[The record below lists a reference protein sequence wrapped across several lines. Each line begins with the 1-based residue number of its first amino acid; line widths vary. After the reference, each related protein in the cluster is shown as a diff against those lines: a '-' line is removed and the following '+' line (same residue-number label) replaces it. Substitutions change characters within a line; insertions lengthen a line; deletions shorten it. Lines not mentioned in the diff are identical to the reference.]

1 MRFGDQIVTMLSTIL
16 TTHAVA
22 DPVALVAYKKDPP
35 TRAIRESVHPMVK
48 LDLRG
53 MGYALLAIATLLLSA
68 APASAEGPAIVI
80 RFADDIPKTHP
91 ISVYGTKFWMD
102 RVTEKT
108 YGRVTFEWYPAGQLG
123 HGRDLLTLV
132 QSGAVDMAST
142 GPSYTPDKLP
152 LSAVAELPAMFPDI
166 CAGSRAMWTM
176 TKFGGG
182 GLLDQREYTPLGLHV
197 VFAFTNPPYE
207 IQTVK
212 QPVAS
217 PLDVKGLKF
226 KTLGGASDDAARL
239 LGAVPVQMS
248 VADLFLGL
256 QRGTVDGRFGAFN
269 SVFANSTQDVLHY
282 STVGVGIGSFGL
294 TTLVGDRRWK
304 SLPPDVQ
311 QAMLE
316 AGDATWKNWC
326 EKAGAETKTL
336 GERLVKDHHWV
347 NHVLTPDETAAWR
360 TALAPIPD
368 QWAKEQDQR
377 GKPGRAILDAFRAAA
392 H

>member
-1 MRFGDQIVTMLSTIL
+1 
-16 TTHAVA
+16 
-22 DPVALVAYKKDPP
+22 
-35 TRAIRESVHPMVK
+35 
-48 LDLRG
+48 
-53 MGYALLAIATLLLSA
+53 
-68 APASAEGPAIVI
+68 
-80 RFADDIPKTHP
+80 
-91 ISVYGTKFWMD
+91 
-102 RVTEKT
+102 
-108 YGRVTFEWYPAGQLG
+108 
-123 HGRDLLTLV
+123 
-132 QSGAVDMAST
+132 
-142 GPSYTPDKLP
+142 
-152 LSAVAELPAMFPDI
+152 
-166 CAGSRAMWTM
+166 
-176 TKFGGG
+176 
-182 GLLDQREYTPLGLHV
+182 
-197 VFAFTNPPYE
+197 
-207 IQTVK
+207 
-212 QPVAS
+212 
-217 PLDVKGLKF
+217 
-226 KTLGGASDDAARL
+226 
-239 LGAVPVQMS
+239 VQMS